1 MSQLCTTNELHM
13 NIQDLINHVA
23 TTIVDVRTPREFMG
37 GHVSGS
43 VNIPLDEVA
52 ARIEELRSLQ
62 PMVLC
67 CASGGRSGQAAE
79 YLSKQGLD
87 VTNGGGWH
95 TVNAQKV

>member
-23 TTIVDVRTPREFMG
+23 TTIVDVRTPTEFMG

-67 CASGGRSGQAAE
+67 CASGMRSGQATSILKNHGVEAH
-79 YLSKQGLD
+79 
-87 VTNGGGWH
+87 NGGGWSSL
-95 TVNAQKV
+95 QYKLK